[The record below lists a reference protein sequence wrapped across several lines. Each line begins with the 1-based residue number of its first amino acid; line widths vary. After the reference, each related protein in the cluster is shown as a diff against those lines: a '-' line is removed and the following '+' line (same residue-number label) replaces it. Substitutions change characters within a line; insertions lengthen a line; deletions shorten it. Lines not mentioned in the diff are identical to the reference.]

1 MASTNKELPEYVE
14 TDNASLLYI
23 KEIKE
28 EETGESLR
36 YVACSEKTYN
46 VCYPPEK
53 PQVRYTLSFSKRQDL
68 GFEHYQCSQN
78 KNDLGSGSDSGEEE
92 NSPYGSPEAIA
103 PSGRKPKAVV
113 SMRQRPD
120 YDYYAFAAY
129 TEQKRPV
136 VMANENIRQQDSE
149 PYANEETCINGN
161 GTLALSGS
169 STETT
174 TPLYKRNGYCLAPL
188 GEMTTQSNDTS
199 KIYTKRLEPFNRLPT
214 KDKFEDV
221 NMRLATFFEQVD
233 WPHTYPTA
241 EMMASAGFIFKG
253 VYTVNETTTIY
264 DMVEC
269 YKCGGT
275 LYGFTETDDPAE
287 EHRSHYPNCN

>member
-1 MASTNKELPEYVE
+1 MASTNKDLPECVE

-23 KEIKE
+23 KKIKE
-28 EETGESLR
+28 EKTCEPLR

-46 VCYPPEK
+46 VCYPPER
-53 PQVRYTLSFSKRQDL
+53 PQVRYTLRFSNRQDL

-103 PSGRKPKAVV
+103 PSGKPQGKVAIRRKPDCDDNA
-113 SMRQRPD
+113 M
-120 YDYYAFAAY
+120 ATY

-136 VMANENIRQQDSE
+136 VMAKENIRQQRNG
-149 PYANEETCINGN
+149 PYANEETCRNGK

-174 TPLYKRNGYCLAPL
+174 TLLYERNGYCLAPR
-188 GEMTTQSNDTS
+188 GEMLTQSNDTGN
-199 KIYTKRLEPFNRLPT
+199 IYTNRLEPFNRRST

-221 NMRLATFFEQVD
+221 NIRLATFFERVD

-241 EMMASAGFIFKG
+241 EMMVSAGFTFKG
-253 VYTVNETTTIY
+253 KSEYI
-264 DMVEC
+264 
-269 YKCGGT
+269 
-275 LYGFTETDDPAE
+275 LI
-287 EHRSHYPNCN
+287 H

>member
-1 MASTNKELPEYVE
+1 MASTNKDLTECVE

-28 EETGESLR
+28 EETCESLR

-46 VCYPPEK
+46 VCYPPER
-53 PQVRYTLSFSKRQDL
+53 PQVQYTLSFSNRQDL

-92 NSPYGSPEAIA
+92 HSPYGSPEAIA
-103 PSGRKPKAVV
+103 PSGKPKAVI
-113 SMRQRPD
+113 SMRRRPD
-120 YDYYAFAAY
+120 CDYYAIATY

-136 VMANENIRQQDSE
+136 VMANENIRQQGSG
-149 PYANEETCINGN
+149 PYANEETCING
-161 GTLALSGS
+161 TLALSGS
-169 STETT
+169 SIEKSSI
-174 TPLYKRNGYCLAPL
+174 LYERNGYCLTPR
-188 GEMTTQSNDTS
+188 GDMPKQSNDTDN
-199 KIYTKRLEPFNRLPT
+199 INTKRLGQRNRRTT
-214 KDKFEDV
+214 KDMFEDV
-221 NMRLATFFEQVD
+221 SIRLATFFNKQVD
-233 WPHTYPTA
+233 WPHTIPTA
-241 EMMASAGFIFKG
+241 EMMASVGLIFKG
-253 VYTVNETTTIY
+253 VYTVNETTVN